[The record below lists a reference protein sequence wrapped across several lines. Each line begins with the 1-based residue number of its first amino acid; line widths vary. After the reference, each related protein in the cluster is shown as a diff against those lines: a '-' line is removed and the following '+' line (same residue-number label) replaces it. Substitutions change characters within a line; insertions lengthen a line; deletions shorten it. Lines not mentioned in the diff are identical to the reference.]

1 MVGKN
6 SCMSCHQPYGD
17 VRDPQRWGLPREAI
31 PTLGIRLYQCWERF
45 GACFRTQTRDTGT
58 YAYHYL
64 SGQLRMET
72 ARNFAHIGRQTDI
85 PGQNLQHFM
94 STSPWSAQAVL
105 RQIQEEI
112 AATPGL
118 AGGVLMLDESADE
131 KASAHTAGAGKQRNG
146 RLGKIEMSQV
156 SVLLGYA
163 VGGLWTG
170 VDGELYL
177 PKRWFTPAAADE
189 RQRVG
194 VPQEREFATKIQLGW
209 QMIQRVREGPLPF
222 EAVVCD
228 ALYGQSEWL
237 RAQMDWAGV
246 HYLAEVPADTQV
258 YLTPPQAV
266 ARQVKR
272 GAKRQTAVTA
282 GPVWRGAAQRVSAVA
297 QRADTRWERIRVRLT
312 ERGVLEEPF
321 AVRQVWTEREGTL
334 AEEVLVMRREEG
346 GRESYALG
354 NYPIQTPKEQLATL
368 KCQRYFVERMIQDA
382 KSEAGWDELRAQKYR
397 AWEHHLALTLLA
409 TWFVAQTK
417 WEWAQQ
423 YARDPALMEQFE
435 VEVLP
440 ALSMANVRTLLRAV
454 MPLPQL
460 TPDQATDLVVEHLVQ
475 RTRARRS
482 RLKSRR
488 NTDTPP

>member
-1 MVGKN
+1 
-6 SCMSCHQPYGD
+6 
-17 VRDPQRWGLPREAI
+17 LPPEAI
-31 PTLGIRLYQCWERF
+31 PTLGRRLYQYWARF
-45 GACFRTQTRDTGT
+45 RACFRTTTRDTGA

-72 ARNFAHIGRQTDI
+72 ARNFANIGRHTDV

-94 STSPWSAQAVL
+94 SISPWSAQAVF

-131 KASAHTAGAGKQRNG
+131 KASGHSAGAGKQRNG

-156 SVLLGYA
+156 GVLLGYA
-163 VGGLWTG
+163 VGGLWAG

-177 PKRWFTPAAADE
+177 PKHWFTPEAASG
-189 RQRVG
+189 RKRVG
-194 VPQEREFATKIQLGW
+194 VPDERQFATKIQLGW

-237 RAQMDWAGV
+237 RAQMDWAGLR
-246 HYLAEVPADTQV
+246 YLAEVPADTLV
-258 YLTPPQAV
+258 FLTPPTAV

-272 GAKRQTAVTA
+272 GAQRRTAATA
-282 GPVWRGAAQRVSAVA
+282 GPVWHGEPQRVSAVA
-297 QRADTRWERIRVRLT
+297 RRADTRWERIRVRLT
-312 ERGVLEEPF
+312 ERGVLEDDF
-321 AVRQVWTEREGTL
+321 AVRWVWTVREETL
-334 AEEVLVMRREEG
+334 AEEVLVMRREER
-346 GRESYALG
+346 GRETYALG
-354 NYPIQTPKEQLATL
+354 NFPAQTPKERLATL
-368 KCQRYFVERMIQDA
+368 KCQRYFVERLIQDT
-382 KSEAGWDELRAQKYR
+382 KSEAGWDELEAQKYR

-409 TWFVAQTK
+409 TWFVGQTQ

-423 YARDPALMEQFE
+423 YARDPALLEQFE

-460 TPDQATDLVVEHLVQ
+460 SPDQATALVVEHLVH
-475 RTRARRS
+475 RTRARKS
-482 RLKSRR
+482 RLKSRC

>member
-1 MVGKN
+1 MG
-6 SCMSCHQPYGD
+6 
-17 VRDPQRWGLPREAI
+17 R
-31 PTLGIRLYQCWERF
+31 RLYQCWDRF
-45 GACFRTQTRDTGT
+45 RACFRTQTRDTSP

-64 SGQLRMET
+64 SAQLRMET
-72 ARNFAHIGRQTDI
+72 ARNFTNIGRQTAV
-85 PGQNLQHFM
+85 PGQNVQHFM
-94 STSPWSAQAVL
+94 ANSPWSASAVM

-112 AATPGL
+112 AATPGW

-163 VGGLWTG
+163 VAGQWAG

-177 PKRWFTPAAADE
+177 PKAWFTPATASA
-189 RQRVG
+189 RKRVG
-194 VPQEREFATKIQLGW
+194 VPEEREFATKIQLGW

-237 RAQMDWAGV
+237 RAQLDWAGV
-246 HYLAEVPADTQV
+246 RYLADVPADTLV
-258 YLTPPQAV
+258 YLTPPQAE
-266 ARQVKR
+266 ARQMKR
-272 GAKRQTAVTA
+272 GAKRQTDATA
-282 GPVWRGAAQRVSAVA
+282 GPVWRGEALRVSAVA
-297 QRADTRWERIRVRLT
+297 QRADTRWERIGVRRT

-321 AVRQVWTEREGTL
+321 AVRQVWTVREGTL
-334 AEEVLVMRREEG
+334 AEEVLVMRREER
-346 GRESYALG
+346 GRETYALG
-354 NYPIQTPKEQLATL
+354 NYPAQTPKEQLAAL

-382 KSEAGWDELRAQKYR
+382 KREAGWDELEAQKYR
-397 AWEHHLALTLLA
+397 AWAHHLALTLLA

-423 YARDPALMEQFE
+423 YARDPALLEQFE

-460 TPDQATDLVVEHLVQ
+460 SPDQAAALVVEHLVQ
-475 RTRARRS
+475 RTRARKS
-482 RLKSRR
+482 RLKSRG
-488 NTDTPP
+488 NPDVPT

>member
-1 MVGKN
+1 
-6 SCMSCHQPYGD
+6 
-17 VRDPQRWGLPREAI
+17 
-31 PTLGIRLYQCWERF
+31 
-45 GACFRTQTRDTGT
+45 
-58 YAYHYL
+58 
-64 SGQLRMET
+64 MET
-72 ARNFAHIGRQTDI
+72 ARNFANIGRQTDV

-94 STSPWSAQAVL
+94 ANSPWSAPAVM
-105 RQIQEEI
+105 RQIQEEM

-146 RLGKIEMSQV
+146 RLGKIETSQV

-163 VGGLWTG
+163 VAGLWAG

-177 PKRWFTPAAADE
+177 PKHWFTPAAASA
-189 RQRVG
+189 RKRVG
-194 VPQEREFATKIQLGW
+194 VPEEREFATKIQLGW
-209 QMIQRVREGPLPF
+209 QMIKRVREGPLPF

-237 RAQMDWAGV
+237 RAQLDWAGV
-246 HYLAEVPADTQV
+246 RYLAEVPADTQV
-258 YLTPPQAV
+258 YLTPPQAA

-272 GAKRQTAVTA
+272 GAKRQTAATA
-282 GPVWRGAAQRVSAVA
+282 GPVWHGEAQSVSAVA
-297 QRADTRWERIRVRLT
+297 QRADTRWERIRVRPT

-321 AVRQVWTEREGTL
+321 AVRQVWTVREGTL
-334 AEEVLVMRREEG
+334 AEELLVMRREEG
-346 GRESYALG
+346 GRETYALG
-354 NYPIQTPKEQLATL
+354 NYPIQTPKEQLAML

-382 KSEAGWDELRAQKYR
+382 KSEAGWDELEAQKYR

-423 YARDPALMEQFE
+423 YARDPALLEQFE

-460 TPDQATDLVVEHLVQ
+460 SPDQATALVVEHLVQ
-475 RTRARRS
+475 RTRARKS
-482 RLKSRR
+482 RLKSRC
-488 NTDTPP
+488 NTDAPP